1 MKVQRSIC
9 CPNCKASFAG
19 EHIEYAQ
26 HTTCPRCAAIFGVA
40 LKYILFESEA
50 EKESFLKAVDDEL
63 TELIAPVVESF
74 KKELQAELHE
84 KQSEL
89 RQAADHILLEL
100 FDHKVPELLDI
111 VPVVCMKHVEMAED
125 VIIDETVVPRSKP
138 SSREYCQSVFMECI
152 TESVLA
158 ILDDG
163 LRRGLEQLEGL
174 LFFDIPQATID
185 FQTCKIPGIG
195 SFVVTPY
202 GSATTLAAMNYEV
215 LMATIPENTH
225 ADEHVQQL
233 LESVWYLVLGQADFF
248 DRTLESFFA
257 AIDRKNSQANRSII
271 LTSIIMAEHQ
281 LRFIVAHELGH
292 LLAVHFD
299 IPEYQLSKVLGKER
313 VRTPDGELYHFI
325 HPAVP
330 LSEIPPELRERL
342 QSQDRTTTV
351 TRGQALELQAD
362 RIACDLCL
370 DKKRYVVE
378 KLERYIARCRQ
389 PDLARTMFF
398 EHLFSSQ
405 FETLFANSVH
415 LLMTYFILRGLA
427 YDRYLGIQHVKKHSY
442 TVPEAIESHPWPELR
457 LNYLQD
463 FFREKR
469 LDVTFS
475 ECIIPLT
482 DRGTFWKLNQ
492 RLVEKLWQ
500 DL

>member
-9 CPNCKASFAG
+9 CPDCEASFAR
-19 EHIEYAQ
+19 EDIEYAQ
-26 HTTCPRCAAIFGVA
+26 HTTCPRCAAIFDVA
-40 LKYILFESEA
+40 LEHILFESEA
-50 EKESFLKAVDDEL
+50 AKESFLEAFMDEM
-63 TELIAPVVESF
+63 TEPVVESF
-74 KKELQAELHE
+74 KKALQAELHE
-84 KQSEL
+84 KQFQL

-111 VPVVCMKHVEMAED
+111 VPAVCMNQGEMAED
-125 VIIDETVVPRSKP
+125 VIIDETLVPRSKP
-138 SSREYCQSVFMECI
+138 SSREYCQSVFMECL

-158 ILDDG
+158 VLEDG
-163 LRRGLEQLEGL
+163 TRRALEQLEGL
-174 LFFDIPQATID
+174 LFFDIPQATLD
-185 FQTCKIPGIG
+185 FQTCQIPGTG

-215 LMATIPENTH
+215 LMATMGENAH
-225 ADEHVQQL
+225 AAEHVQQL
-233 LESVWYLVLGQADFF
+233 LGSVWSLVLGQADFF
-248 DRTLESFFA
+248 DRNLESFFA
-257 AIDRKNSQANRSII
+257 AIDEKNSQANRSII
-271 LTSIIMAEHQ
+271 LTSIVMAEHQ

-292 LLAVHFD
+292 LLAAHFD
-299 IPEYQLSKVLGKER
+299 IPEYQLSEILGKER
-313 VRTPDGELYHFI
+313 VRTPDGKLYDLI

-330 LSEIPPELRERL
+330 LSEIPPEVRERL

-351 TRGQALELQAD
+351 TRRQALELQAD
-362 RIACDLCL
+362 RIACHLCL
-370 DKKRYVVE
+370 DQKRNVVE

-389 PDLARTMFF
+389 PALARTMFF

-415 LLMTYFILRGLA
+415 LLMTYFILRDLA
-427 YDRYLGIQHVKKHSY
+427 YDRYLVIQHLKKHSY
-442 TVPEAIESHPWPELR
+442 TVPEAVDSHPWPELR

-475 ECIIPLT
+475 ECITPLT

-492 RLVEKLWQ
+492 RLAEELWQ